1 MFGWAAGIVPA
12 IIDGTISVNAVM
24 HNTQWVPGH
33 FHFYLL
39 LGVLP
44 MLLAWMFHLIG
55 MRAAVGSDVKLSLV
69 AYIAGGLAFVG
80 AFLAAGHVSAPR
92 RFAEHLP
99 QWVPYD
105 RVGSIGAIFVIA
117 AMLLFTVRII
127 AGLWRSPG
135 NADPAHTT
143 G

>member
-1 MFGWAAGIVPA
+1 
-12 IIDGTISVNAVM
+12 VM

-44 MLLAWMFHLIG
+44 MVLALTFHLVDS
-55 MRAAVGSDVKLSLV
+55 RKHSAGSALRL
-69 AYIAGGLAFVG
+69 ALPLYIAGGLIFVG

-92 RFAEHLP
+92 RYAAHLP

-105 RVGSIGAIFVIA
+105 RLGSIGALLVIV
-117 AMLLFTVRII
+117 AMLLFTGYIV
-127 AGLWRSPG
+127 AGLLKSP
-135 NADPAHTT
+135 ADAAATAAAHAAD
-143 G
+143 